1 MAKKIGFDAYG
12 ESKDMPDPI
21 QNALNS
27 ILDHMH
33 KVDSELENIK
43 KKNKD

>member
-12 ESKDMPDPI
+12 ESKDMPAPI
-21 QNALNS
+21 KNALNS